1 MKAEQFQDAMTLLP
15 EDLLQP
21 VDALRRRKRVP
32 WPSILATAACFCLLV
47 GLSFVYGLNR
57 SKSSSDTRATVSA
70 ENGSALGFGDA
81 VEAPMQE
88 QECISDSK
96 TDAPKLF
103 KVVAVEENCVY
114 ILGYPQLVIPGATV
128 NRVPT
133 ALTFDN
139 LSEVPTLE
147 VGQLIRVYC
156 QPEDFDSGSNTVAPY
171 RIEIV
176 EE

>member
-1 MKAEQFQDAMTLLP
+1 MNAEQFQDAITLLP

-47 GLSFVYGLNR
+47 GLAFVYGPYQG
-57 SKSSSDTRATVSA
+57 KKTADTAMTVAA
-70 ENGSALGFGDA
+70 ENGSALGFGDPA
-81 VEAPMQE
+81 ETPKQE
-88 QECISDSK
+88 QEIISDSK

-103 KVVAVEENCVY
+103 EVVAVEENCVY
-114 ILGYPQLVIPGATV
+114 ILGYPQLVIPGTTV

-147 VGQLIRVYC
+147 VGQLIRIYC
-156 QPEDFDSGSNTVAPY
+156 DQEDYDSEENTVAPY
-171 RIEIV
+171 RIEIA